1 MFLPRQ
7 VCVSVLL
14 AAPLSAVA
22 AEEPTLDTVTVT
34 ASPAA
39 DGYQPGRSSVAGR
52 EQDVLDI
59 PRAVQQVGAQQ
70 IRDKQAQSLAEV
82 VSSVSGV
89 QESNTLA
96 GLQDSF
102 TRRGFGERNDGSV
115 LRDGARSFL
124 MKNFDATTESV
135 EVLKGPASLLYGIQE
150 PGGVINVVSKKP
162 QFTPQGSVSVQASS
176 VGGSSSTLDLTGPLG
191 EGNLAYRLVAEYQ
204 DNDYWRNFGS
214 IRRSMVA
221 PSLLWDDGDNRLLL
235 AYQYTDFLQP
245 WDRGTVF
252 SGGQAINV
260 ARETRLGDLLDQA
273 EGTTQSASA
282 VYTRQLDAR
291 WQWKTQL
298 AWSDIQYSNYETR
311 VTAFN
316 ASTGVLTRRLDGNVV
331 HNRQAGLS
339 SQLGGELALWGQ
351 AHRLTAGIDLSRS
364 LEARENTYRGS
375 ASSQTQLN
383 AYAPVYGRVSLANTT
398 LSNSVSDNRSQIDSA
413 ALLLMDDWALTPRLS
428 SSLGVRYQHYRQEDG
443 VGRPY
448 AVSTRASGSTSLP
461 QLAMLYKLTP
471 SLSAYGSYS
480 ESFEPNAASD
490 GTSFAPETGKAYEL
504 GLKWGGSGLAATLA
518 LFDMHKRN
526 VLVTENSVSSAVGKV
541 RSQGVELDVSGALSR
556 RLSAALALAYTD
568 AVVKEDAAAYVGK
581 QLYNV
586 ARHSGS
592 ASLAYD
598 LGVDGF
604 GNAWRTGGGVR
615 YVGERQGDRANS
627 FTLPAY
633 TVADLFVGWQTRLQ
647 GRKLDIQANL
657 KNVFDKTYYTSTAG
671 SNLTVRVG
679 DPREL
684 LVKASLAF

>member
-1 MFLPRQ
+1 MSLPRH
-7 VCVSVLL
+7 VCMPVLL
-14 AAPLSAVA
+14 LTPLAALA

-34 ASPAA
+34 ASPVA

-214 IRRSMVA
+214 TRRSMVA

-260 ARETRLGDLLDQA
+260 VRETRLGDLLDQA

-339 SQLGGELALWGQ
+339 SQLGGELTLWGQ

-364 LEARENTYRGS
+364 HEARENTYRGS

-448 AVSTRASGSTSLP
+448 AVSARASGSTSLP

-471 SLSAYGSYS
+471 SLSGYGSYS

-541 RSQGVELDVSGALSR
+541 RSQGVELDVSGTLSR

-598 LGVDGF
+598 LGVDSF

>member
-124 MKNFDATTESV
+124 MKNFDATTETV

-176 VGGSSSTLDLTGPLG
+176 VGGSSTLDLTGPLG

-448 AVSTRASGSTSLP
+448 AVSARASGSTSLP

>member
-14 AAPLSAVA
+14 AAPLSAIA

-124 MKNFDATTESV
+124 MKNFDATTETV

-331 HNRQAGLS
+331 HNRQVGLS

-448 AVSTRASGSTSLP
+448 AVSARASGSTSLP